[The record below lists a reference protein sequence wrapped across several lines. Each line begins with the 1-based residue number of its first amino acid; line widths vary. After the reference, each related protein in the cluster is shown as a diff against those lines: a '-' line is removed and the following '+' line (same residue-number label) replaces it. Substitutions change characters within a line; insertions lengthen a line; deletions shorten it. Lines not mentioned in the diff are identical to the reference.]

1 MSIPLILI
9 RHSLTGKLEHWQPEQ
24 DQFQNK
30 NNKNKQVEIFYIFSY
45 ILWKTLSL

>member
-9 RHSLTGKLEHWQPEQ
+9 WHSVTGKLKLWQPEQ

-30 NNKNKQVEIFYIFSY
+30 NNKNKQVEIFYILSY
-45 ILWKTLSL
+45 II